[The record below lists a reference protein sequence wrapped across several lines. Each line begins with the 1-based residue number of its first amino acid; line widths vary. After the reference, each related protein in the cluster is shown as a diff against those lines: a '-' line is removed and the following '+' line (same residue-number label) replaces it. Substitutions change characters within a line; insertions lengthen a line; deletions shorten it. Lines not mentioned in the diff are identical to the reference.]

1 MRITT
6 LIYLVCMVTL
16 GYYHSSAQGIITTI
30 AGNGVTQYIGDGW
43 PATSYSL
50 ASPAGVCAD
59 KQGNVYS
66 CDNVEP
72 RIRKIDKYDTLFTI
86 AGTGTPGYTGDG
98 GMAAFA
104 TFGSPACMVIDTAG
118 NLFITDQYN
127 KVIRKINRTTN
138 IVTTVCGS
146 GGGGF
151 GGDGGP
157 ATAANLEQ
165 PEGVWV
171 DKQGNIYVVDK
182 ANQRVRKVD
191 ALTGIINTI
200 AGNGTNG
207 YSGDGG
213 LAVNTRLSFPRGVCT
228 DDAGNVFI
236 ADYGNNR
243 IRRIDNTTGIIT
255 TIAGTGAAGY
265 TGDGGPATAATL
277 VSPYGLYWSSQG
289 RLYIADYGNNVVRAI
304 SADGTIRTVAGSGL
318 YGFSGDGGPAL
329 SATFQ
334 GPKAVYVDDSE
345 YLYIADSENS
355 AIRKVTPSFNKATNI
370 TTPDILNVYPN
381 PANNI
386 LTISCNIQLTDAT
399 AALYNMLGHEVY
411 HTIINGYLSHINIT
425 SLPVG
430 IYILQVRSGVS
441 VSNKKIEIRR

>member
-6 LIYLVCMVTL
+6 LIYLVCLFTL
-16 GYYHSSAQGIITTI
+16 GYYQGNAQGVITTI

-59 KQGNVYS
+59 KEGNVYS

-72 RIRKIDKYDTLFTI
+72 RIRKIDKFDTLFTI
-86 AGTGTPGYTGDG
+86 AGTGTPGYSGDG
-98 GMAAFA
+98 GIAAIA
-104 TFGSPACMVIDTAG
+104 TFGSPACIVIDTVG

-171 DKQGNIYVVDK
+171 DKLGNIYVVDK
-182 ANQRVRKVD
+182 GNQRVRKVD
-191 ALTGIINTI
+191 ALTGNINTI

-228 DDAGNVFI
+228 DDAGNVYI

-243 IRRIDNTTGIIT
+243 IRKVDQSTGIIT
-255 TIAGTGAAGY
+255 TIAGTGVAGY
-265 TGDGGPATAATL
+265 SGDGGPATAATL

-304 SADGTIRTVAGSGL
+304 SADGSIRTVAGSGL
-318 YGFSGDGGPAL
+318 YGFSGDGGSAL
-329 SATFQ
+329 TFQ

-355 AIRKVTPSFNKATNI
+355 AIRKVTPSFNKATDI
-370 TTPDILNVYPN
+370 ITPDLLNVYPN
-381 PANNI
+381 PANNT
-386 LTISCNIQLTDAT
+386 LTLSCSKQLSYSTIAICD
-399 AALYNMLGHEVY
+399 MLGREVY
-411 HTIINGYLSHINIT
+411 RTVLDGYNSHIDIAN
-425 SLPVG
+425 LPVG
-430 IYILQVRSGVS
+430 VYILQVRSGVS
-441 VSNKKIEIRR
+441 VSNKKIEVRR

>member
-1 MRITT
+1 MRM
-6 LIYLVCMVTL
+6 YQLVGLFCLFIL
-16 GYYHSSAQGIITTI
+16 GYHYSYAQGVITTI

-59 KQGNVYS
+59 KAGNVYS

-104 TFGSPACMVIDTAG
+104 TFGSPASMAIDTSG

-151 GGDGGP
+151 GGDAGP

-182 ANQRVRKVD
+182 GNQRVRKVD
-191 ALTGIINTI
+191 VLTGIISTV

-213 LAVNTRLSFPRGVCT
+213 LAVNTRLSFPRGVCS
-228 DDAGNVFI
+228 DDAGNVYI

-243 IRRIDNTTGIIT
+243 IRKVEHTTGIIT

-318 YGFSGDGGPAL
+318 YGFSGDGGSAL

-355 AIRKVTPSFNKATNI
+355 AIRKVTPSFNKASNILYAYTLNIYPNPTN
-370 TTPDILNVYPN
+370 DILN
-381 PANNI
+381 
-386 LTISCNIQLTDAT
+386 
-399 AALYNMLGHEVY
+399 
-411 HTIINGYLSHINIT
+411 IT
-425 SLPVG
+425 SSTPLTNAAITIHDILGKAVLNTVFNGTQSQLNVGQLSSG
-430 IYILQVRSGVS
+430 IYILQLRSGAS
-441 VSNKKIEIRR
+441 VVNHKLEIR